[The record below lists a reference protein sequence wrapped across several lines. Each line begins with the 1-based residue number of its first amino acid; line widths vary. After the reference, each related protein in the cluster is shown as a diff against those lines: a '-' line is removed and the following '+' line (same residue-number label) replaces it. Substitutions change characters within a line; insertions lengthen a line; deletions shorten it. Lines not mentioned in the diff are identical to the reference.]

1 MIGSRPIRV
10 VSCSLGDDHRFGSSE
25 PFSIGVE
32 EELFLVDPLT
42 GRPMNTSAAVLQRL
56 GEVHGTVKQEL
67 HACQVEL
74 ITDVCAG
81 ARESAVAL
89 AQMRRAVLDTG
100 TGLLASGTHPLVSE
114 DFAVITHKE
123 RYERIHYLLG
133 DAVVTPVGALHVH
146 VGMPDPATAIRSF
159 NGLRRD
165 LPLLLA
171 LAANSPFRH
180 GRDTGL
186 ASAREVSLREW
197 PRSGVPRA
205 MRDFEDFCR
214 LSDLLTRA
222 AGVPDYTY
230 FWWMLRPH
238 PRLGTVEIR
247 ALDTQTSLSSTAAL
261 VALVHCL
268 ARDATEAEP
277 GVDPPSELIEEG
289 IFRAARF
296 GVRGQLPDAGGR
308 PRAVAEIL
316 DETLARVQPHAH
328 ELGYTDLLALL
339 PELVERGGGA
349 GIQRALHDI
358 AGIDGLV
365 RRLAQLTA
373 AEAIAPALPLRTLI
387 DHPTGIIPASPRPE
401 RFAS

>member
-1 MIGSRPIRV
+1 MIGSRRIRV
-10 VSCSLGDDHRFGSSE
+10 IPCALEKDHRFGSSE

-32 EELFLVDPLT
+32 EEVFLVDPLR
-42 GRPMNTSAAVLQRL
+42 GRPTNTSGAVLQRV
-56 GEVHGTVKQEL
+56 GAVNGTVKQEL

-74 ITDVCAG
+74 ITNVCAG
-81 ARESAVAL
+81 ARAAALAL

-100 TGLLASGTHPLVSE
+100 AGLLASGTHPLLSE
-114 DFAVITHKE
+114 DDAVITHKE

-146 VGMPDPATAIRSF
+146 VGMPDPATAIHTF

-205 MRDFEDFCR
+205 MRDFDDFCR
-214 LSDLLTRA
+214 VSDLLTRA

-230 FWWMLRPH
+230 FWWPLRPH

-247 ALDTQTSLSSTAAL
+247 ALDAQTSLSSTAAL

-268 ARDATEAEP
+268 ARDAAEAEP
-277 GVDPPSELIEEG
+277 GVDRPPELIEEG

-296 GVRGQLPDAGGR
+296 GVHGQLPDADGR
-308 PRAVAEIL
+308 PRPVAEIL
-316 DETLARVQPHAH
+316 DETLTRVHRHAH
-328 ELGYTDLLALL
+328 EIGYADLLALL
-339 PELVERGGGA
+339 PELVEGGGGA
-349 GIQRALHDI
+349 GIQRAIYDI

-365 RRLAQLTA
+365 RRLTRLTA
-373 AEAIAPALPLRTLI
+373 AEATTARPPLRTSI
-387 DHPTGIIPASPRPE
+387 DERVGTVLPPRPAK
-401 RFAS
+401 RLAS